1 MSRSEQ
7 RSIMARRYMGLS
19 ALMLAIVLGGGVA
32 LLPAPAGVRPAAVHA
47 QPADDPALL
56 RELAERLLGA
66 GTPSPPPPSPAGGTL
81 RARLFPGALPPTLP
95 LDLPLP
101 PGSRLVGSAVAPS
114 LAGGPDFAHAETI
127 EVVLDAPGTPDEIV
141 AFYEGALTERGWTAA
156 RDQGPEP
163 GGFVPERLGGFQP
176 SSIPSIVFFC
186 PGAAGGWLALV
197 VTPAPGGL
205 TDVRVHLETG
215 FPGPCGGPGG
225 PMRLPPGAE
234 LLPPLNA
241 PPGVPVLPGGMGG
254 GPGLWTAVA
263 VALTGRSAAEL
274 EAHYARQLAA
284 AGWTRL
290 DGGVVGP
297 LAWSTWTVPGAGE
310 WQGFLAV
317 REAPG
322 PDRRVLHVEVVSGSM
337 VLPGFGPVP

>member
-1 MSRSEQ
+1 MSWSEK
-7 RSIMARRYMGLS
+7 RPIMHHWFLGLRV
-19 ALMLAIVLGGGVA
+19 LMLAVVLGGGGG
-32 LLPAPAGVRPAAVHA
+32 LLPAPAGLRPAAVHA
-47 QPADDPALL
+47 QPAEDPALL

-66 GTPSPPPPSPAGGTL
+66 GTPSPPPPSPTGGTL
-81 RARLFPGALPPTLP
+81 RAQLFPGALPPALP

-114 LAGGPDFAHAETI
+114 LAGGPDVTRAETI
-127 EVVLDAPGTPDEIV
+127 EVVLDAPGAPNEIV
-141 AFYEGALTERGWTAA
+141 AFYEGALAERGWTAA
-156 RDQGPEP
+156 SGQGPEP
-163 GGFVPERLGGFQP
+163 GGFQPERPGGFQP
-176 SSIPSIVFFC
+176 SAIPATVFFC

-205 TDVRVHLETG
+205 SDVRVHLETG

-234 LLPPLNA
+234 LLPPLGA
-241 PPGVPVLPGGMGG
+241 PPGVSVLPGGMGG
-254 GPGLWTAVA
+254 GSGLWTSVA

-284 AGWTRL
+284 TGWTRL
-290 DGGVVGP
+290 DGGVAGP
-297 LAWSTWTVPGAGE
+297 LAWSTWAVPGEGE
-310 WQGFLAV
+310 WQGFLSV
-317 REAPG
+317 REGPG
-322 PDRRVLHVEVVSGSM
+322 PNRRVLHVEVVSGST